1 MSNDIVKKDLA
12 NLVDDGFAG
21 WEDGVEGDDRL
32 QSSGIIKGTKI
43 KFSNNAIWLRRD
55 DTELPD
61 IELIPVFI
69 LRVVQTWGKDNRP
82 IEEKTV
88 ILEPHQKFPDI
99 EKMNEEVPREDWVE
113 DYNGNLVGPIQG
125 SHVVYFIHLPTM
137 EQYTFIAPITTIG
150 SVLAT
155 SDLRDKIVWMR
166 KVRCPPGTPQNVYP
180 TVKPGKTW
188 MKTRYPGGGRWRPH
202 FQILPDRWVRFGSE
216 SPGVSL
222 PSPESL
228 PIATQQASNK
238 PAQQITAEPE
248 LPLTTVKEPTLA
260 EEMDD
265 AIPTFDEKPE
275 TVNEP
280 KAPAPRPTAR
290 RELKKPAAKAS
301 ARSPSRKR
309 LTSLDAG

>member
-1 MSNDIVKKDLA
+1 MSNDIVKKDPA
-12 NLVDDGFAG
+12 NLVDDGFSG
-21 WEDGVEGDDRL
+21 WEDGVEGDDCP

-82 IEEKTV
+82 IEEKTI

-99 EKMNEEVPREDWVE
+99 EKMNEKVPRKDWVE

-125 SHVVYFIHLPTM
+125 SHVVYFIHLATM

-180 TVKPGKTW
+180 TIKLDKTW
-188 MKTRYPGGGRWRPH
+188 MKTRHPGGGRWRPH

-216 SPGVSL
+216 STGMAL

-228 PIATQQASNK
+228 PITAQQAPDK

-260 EEMDD
+260 EEMGDE
-265 AIPTFDEKPE
+265 IPDFPKPE
-275 TVNEP
+275 TANAP
-280 KAPAPRPTAR
+280 KAPAPRSTAR
-290 RELKKPAAKAS
+290 RELKKTPAKTAS
-301 ARSPSRKR
+301 RAPSRKR
-309 LTSLDAG
+309 LTNLDAG

>member
-1 MSNDIVKKDLA
+1 MSNDIVKKDPA
-12 NLVDDGFAG
+12 NLVDDGFSG
-21 WEDGVEGDDRL
+21 WEDGVEGDDCP

-82 IEEKTV
+82 IEEKTI

-99 EKMNEEVPREDWVE
+99 EKMNEKVPRKDWVE

-125 SHVVYFIHLPTM
+125 SHVVYFIHLATM

-180 TVKPGKTW
+180 TIKLDKTW
-188 MKTRYPGGGRWRPH
+188 MKTRHPGGGRWRPH
-202 FQILPDRWVRFGSE
+202 FQILPDRWCVSE
-216 SPGVSL
+216 
-222 PSPESL
+222 
-228 PIATQQASNK
+228 A
-238 PAQQITAEPE
+238 
-248 LPLTTVKEPTLA
+248 
-260 EEMDD
+260 
-265 AIPTFDEKPE
+265 
-275 TVNEP
+275 
-280 KAPAPRPTAR
+280 KAPGWLCHHRNR
-290 RELKKPAAKAS
+290 CR
-301 ARSPSRKR
+301 
-309 LTSLDAG
+309 